1 MLITRRSQPEDWE
14 SIRSVHVASVTGIQT
29 ALYTAEE
36 IRAWAVPKQP
46 EDYQE
51 SIRRKEFF
59 VAEDDGI
66 IIGFAVLNQEKAEVE
81 AVYVSPQAGRRGIG
95 LELLRKLEER
105 AAVLGLGV
113 LTLNASLNAVPFYE
127 KAGYVAQ
134 QQSKYRLT
142 TGVVI
147 ACVPMVKLIS

>member
-1 MLITRRSQPEDWE
+1 MLSIRRSRPEDWE

-36 IRAWAVPKQP
+36 IQAWAVPKQP

-51 SIRRKEFF
+51 SIRGKEFF

-66 IIGFAVLNQEKAEVE
+66 ISGFAVLNQEKAEVE
-81 AVYVSPQAGRRGIG
+81 AVYVSPNAGRRGIG

-105 AAVLGLGV
+105 AAVLGLGA
-113 LTLNASLNAVPFYE
+113 LTLN
-127 KAGYVAQ
+127 
-134 QQSKYRLT
+134 
-142 TGVVI
+142 
-147 ACVPMVKLIS
+147 